1 MKIQSLPPIA
11 HADTPSA
18 SSGGPSA
25 DSTGKHSPA
34 TKVSLSSDAGFV
46 DNLREKASPAPF
58 RPDMVAEMKAQI
70 AAGTFDDNVNM
81 DRVVDGLMAGL

>member
-11 HADTPSA
+11 PVDTPTT

-25 DSTGKHSPA
+25 DGGSARSPA

-46 DNLREKASPAPF
+46 DSMREKASPAPF
-58 RPDMVAEMKAQI
+58 RQDLVNEVKAQL
-70 AAGTFDDNVNM
+70 AAGTFDASVDM
-81 DRVVDGLMAGL
+81 GRVVDGLMAGL